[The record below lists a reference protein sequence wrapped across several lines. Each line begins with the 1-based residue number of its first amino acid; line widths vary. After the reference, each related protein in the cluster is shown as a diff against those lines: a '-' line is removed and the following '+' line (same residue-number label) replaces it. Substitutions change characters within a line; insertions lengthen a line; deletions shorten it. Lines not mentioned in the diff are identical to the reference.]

1 MYKLIFL
8 LTLISPLVSLSQV
21 NIINRS
27 LTDSS
32 LKIAYI
38 DVRNILELTGRK
50 SPNALSFSTTN
61 GTLMSLSEN
70 QYVLRPSKEGECVV
84 SFFDKGKKIASKIFR
99 VESFSDPVRTF
110 GGRYDSVDKDG
121 YTYFITY
128 INLINDPVFRIK
140 IPNCYFKDPWKIVSY
155 RITLDSLSGN
165 QTMTEF
171 VVTGQEPT
179 KEQIQIIKNYGANTF
194 MTVEDIRATSPDGR
208 VRRLIPLII
217 NIK

>member
-1 MYKLIFL
+1 MLRSCLHIISLFPIFL
-8 LTLISPLVSLSQV
+8 NAQV
-21 NIINRS
+21 NLINRS

-32 LKIAYI
+32 LNIAYI

-50 SPNALSFSTTN
+50 NSNSLSFSTTN
-61 GTLMSLSEN
+61 GTLMNLSQN

-84 SFFDKGKKIASKIFR
+84 SFQDKGKKIASKIFR

-110 GGRYDSVDKDG
+110 GSKYDSIAKDG

-128 INLINDPVFRIK
+128 ENLINDPVFRIT

-155 RITLDSLSGN
+155 RITLDSLSGGE
-165 QTMTEF
+165 TITEF
-171 VVTGQEPT
+171 TVMGPEPT
-179 KEQIQIIKNYGANTF
+179 QNQIQIIKNYGANTF
-194 MTVEDIRATSPDGR
+194 MTVEDIRATGPDGR
-208 VRRLIPLII
+208 TRILTPMIF